1 MEKLYELLE
10 RTPEGPNYDSLEK
23 RINDLEDF
31 IKESENFIEEVEET
45 PDGEFPSELYDAK
58 LEELIDDVKYDPIQK
73 LRDWDMELDRFVD
86 EERLIDILVES
97 DGTEIL
103 AHNDGVVNEERVL
116 GNWYYI
122 LKV

>member
-1 MEKLYELLE
+1 
-10 RTPEGPNYDSLEK
+10 
-23 RINDLEDF
+23 
-31 IKESENFIEEVEET
+31 
-45 PDGEFPSELYDAK
+45 
-58 LEELIDDVKYDPIQK
+58 
-73 LRDWDMELDRFVD
+73 MELDRFVD